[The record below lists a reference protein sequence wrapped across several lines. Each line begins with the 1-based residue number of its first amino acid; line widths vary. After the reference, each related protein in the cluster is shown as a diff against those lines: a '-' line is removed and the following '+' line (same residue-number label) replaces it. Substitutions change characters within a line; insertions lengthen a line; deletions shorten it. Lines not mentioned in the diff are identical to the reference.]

1 MFRRSNALDCDRPLA
16 LELLPVAL
24 LILLLAV
31 LKACAVM
38 RFQHAVLATEV
49 ARAEAAVADDA
60 LRGIAAVLEAASDL
74 FWCTATDWKR
84 EVDCGLA
91 GNGVRCERR

>member
-1 MFRRSNALDCDRPLA
+1 MFRHSDALDCDRPLA
-16 LELLPVAL
+16 LELLSVAL

-60 LRGIAAVLEAASDL
+60 LRGIAAVLEAAADL

-91 GNGVRCERR
+91 GNGVRCERG

>member
-1 MFRRSNALDCDRPLA
+1 MFRHSDALDCDRPLA

-31 LKACAVM
+31 LKARAVM

-49 ARAEAAVADDA
+49 ARAESAVADDA
-60 LRGIAAVLEAASDL
+60 LRGIAAVLEAAADL

-91 GNGVRCERR
+91 GDGVRCERR